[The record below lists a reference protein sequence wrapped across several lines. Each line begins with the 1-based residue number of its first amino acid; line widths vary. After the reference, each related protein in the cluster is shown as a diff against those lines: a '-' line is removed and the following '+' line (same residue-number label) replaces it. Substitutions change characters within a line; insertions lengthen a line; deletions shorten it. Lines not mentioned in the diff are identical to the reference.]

1 MNLDSNAKNG
11 NFAETPEELGRL
23 FNFGWPILIKRIPQS
38 KNIMTYNENMPSLR
52 RRLEILGKLMQK
64 TTFRI

>member
-1 MNLDSNAKNG
+1 MEIH
-11 NFAETPEELGRL
+11 FAEPPEELGRFL
-23 FNFGWPILIKRIPQS
+23 NFGRPILIKRIPQS
-38 KNIMTYNENMPSLR
+38 KNMMTFNENMSSLR